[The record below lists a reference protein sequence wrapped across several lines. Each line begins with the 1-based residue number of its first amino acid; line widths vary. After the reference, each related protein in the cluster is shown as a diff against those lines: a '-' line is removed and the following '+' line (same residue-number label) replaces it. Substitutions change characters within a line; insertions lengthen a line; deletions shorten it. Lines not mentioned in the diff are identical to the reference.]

1 MKNKLLISIFV
12 AGICNLNA
20 QTIGM
25 YEAYDMAL
33 NNSHEAKSIDYQLQ
47 ADQELVTQAYSQFY
61 PQINAQ
67 VAQMGIEQNINEK
80 YNVVNQ
86 KVEQDILNKTL
97 TYSQVLINADL
108 YTRIGMEK
116 ARVDIMKSEKELQK
130 QELAKKVFSG
140 YLEILK
146 SRNKI
151 ELNNSYLKY
160 NEYNLLA
167 MEKKHEMDLASKMD
181 YLKTKVEFNN
191 ANVNLKKEEDLL
203 NANILEFKNLIGK
216 EEFELANFDTSRKI
230 NIAVDDINKSISNIN
245 NIYTNMLIK
254 KSESTVEFHRSEID
268 NSMSQ
273 HLPTLDFEMSYSKY
287 NIDNP
292 SSDYNNDNRKQMMFV
307 FKLPLFQGGYTL
319 SKTTES
325 KLKYK
330 SAVEDL
336 ANIRAKANIDY
347 GKYKSVFD
355 STMKMLPL
363 YQESLENATL
373 YKESIEQGYN
383 FGLKSVIDV
392 YDANNK
398 LYEIKFEY
406 LNNLYDLVD
415 AYVNLLILTNNFDDL
430 KVIDSLISKN

>member
-1 MKNKLLISIFV
+1 M
-12 AGICNLNA
+12 
-20 QTIGM
+20 
-25 YEAYDMAL
+25 
-33 NNSHEAKSIDYQLQ
+33 
-47 ADQELVTQAYSQFY
+47 
-61 PQINAQ
+61 
-67 VAQMGIEQNINEK
+67 
-80 YNVVNQ
+80 
-86 KVEQDILNKTL
+86 
-97 TYSQVLINADL
+97 